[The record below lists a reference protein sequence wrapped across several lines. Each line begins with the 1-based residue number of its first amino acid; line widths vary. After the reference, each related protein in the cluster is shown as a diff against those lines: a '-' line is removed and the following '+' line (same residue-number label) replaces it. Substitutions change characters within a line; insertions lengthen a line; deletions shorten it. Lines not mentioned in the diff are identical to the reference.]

1 MKNLTVPG
9 ASIYYEVRGS
19 GPVVLCIPG
28 GPATADAFRKLGD
41 ELESDH
47 TVVTYDPRGLSRSP
61 LTGPFVD
68 SQAIEINADD
78 AHRLISAVADGKAD
92 VLASSGGAV
101 ISLELA
107 KRHPEQIAT
116 LVAHETPCAAVLDDV
131 ARARAEFIDITDTYR
146 TAGLGAAF
154 PKFMA
159 QTRIQGGP
167 PPQPQG
173 EPTPEEIEA
182 GKMFQRNI
190 DFWFGHTMR
199 AIGLYEPDFDGLRR
213 EPCRIV
219 SGVGEESRG
228 ELAHEGG
235 LGLARMLGSEPAYF
249 PGAHGGFESHAPEFA
264 ARLREVFGAGAQS
277 TTTTSSPM
285 RVQR

>member
-1 MKNLTVPG
+1 MKNLSVPG

-28 GPATADAFRKLGD
+28 GPATADAFRRLAG

-47 TVVTYDPRGLSRSP
+47 TIVTYDPRGLSRSP
-61 LTGPFVD
+61 LTGPFDD

-78 AHRLISAVADGKAD
+78 AHRLISAVTDGTAY
-92 VLASSGGAV
+92 VMASSGGAV

-107 KRHPEQIAT
+107 RRHPEQIAT
-116 LVAHETPCAAVLDDV
+116 LLAHETPCAAVMDDV
-131 ARARAEFIDITDTYR
+131 STARAGFIDITDTYKSD
-146 TAGLGAAF
+146 GLGAAF

-159 QTRIQGGP
+159 QTRVQGGP

-173 EPTPEEIEA
+173 EPTPEQIEA
-182 GKMFQRNI
+182 GKVFQGNM

-199 AIGLYEPDFDGLRR
+199 AIGLYEPDFDALRNA
-213 EPCRIV
+213 PCRIV

-228 ELAHEGG
+228 EIAHEGG
-235 LGLARMLGSEPAYF
+235 LGLARILGSEPMYF
-249 PGAHGGFESHAPEFA
+249 PGAHGGFESHAREFA
-264 ARLREVFGAGAQS
+264 ARLRNVFGTNAQ
-277 TTTTSSPM
+277 TTN
-285 RVQR
+285 

>member
-1 MKNLTVPG
+1 MKTLTVPG
-9 ASIYYEVRGS
+9 ATISYEVRGS

-28 GPATADAFRKLGD
+28 GPATAGAFSKLAD
-41 ELESDH
+41 ELVSDH
-47 TVVTYDPRGLSRSP
+47 TVVTYDPRGLSHSP
-61 LTGPFVD
+61 LTGPFD
-68 SQAIEINADD
+68 DARAIEINADD
-78 AHRLISAVADGKAD
+78 AHRLIAAVTDGQAC

-107 KRHPEQIAT
+107 KQHPEQIAT
-116 LVAHETPCAAVLDDV
+116 LVAHETPCAAVMDDP

-146 TAGLGAAF
+146 SAGLGAAF

-159 QTRIQGGP
+159 QTRIKGGP

-173 EPTPEEIEA
+173 EPTPEQIEA
-182 GKMFQRNI
+182 GAMFQRNM

-199 AIGLYEPDFDGLRR
+199 AIGLYQPDFEALKKA
-213 EPCRIV
+213 PCRIV

-235 LGLARMLGSEPAYF
+235 LGLARLLGSEPAVF
-249 PGAHGGFESHAPEFA
+249 PGAHGGFESHAPAFA
-264 ARLREVFGAGAQS
+264 ARLREVFGAGPQAA
-277 TTTTSSPM
+277 TITRSPM
-285 RVQR
+285 RAQR